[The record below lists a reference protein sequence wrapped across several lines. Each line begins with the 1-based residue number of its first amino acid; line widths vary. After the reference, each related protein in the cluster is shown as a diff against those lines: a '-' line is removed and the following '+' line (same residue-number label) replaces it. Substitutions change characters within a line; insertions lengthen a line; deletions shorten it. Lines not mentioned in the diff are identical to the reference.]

1 MPVPERDHDLEIR
14 RKIMADVFSRVETV
28 SNAGATVATFGANYG
43 KHVINQADVGREL
56 IVKVVKSGSGNLTN
70 DILTSIRNAIT
81 LSGGLAGSLQS
92 NQGDA
97 FTVAAIGTANGTAF
111 VSGTTTTVF
120 MRVQGTG
127 TFDTTDAAGSTGATV
142 TVEAVFTPAL

>member
-1 MPVPERDHDLEIR
+1 
-14 RKIMADVFSRVETV
+14 MADVLNRVETV
-28 SNAGATVATFGANYG
+28 SNTGGTIATLGDNFG

-56 IVKVVKSGSGNLTN
+56 IVKFAKTAMTN
-70 DILTSIRNAIT
+70 ADVTAYRNAIT
-81 LSGGLAGSLQS
+81 LAGGVGGTLAS

-97 FTVAAIGTANGTAF
+97 FTVAAIGTANGAAF
-111 VSGTTTTVF
+111 QSGTTAVLF

-127 TFDTTDAAGSTGATV
+127 TFDLVDAAAGVGGTTV